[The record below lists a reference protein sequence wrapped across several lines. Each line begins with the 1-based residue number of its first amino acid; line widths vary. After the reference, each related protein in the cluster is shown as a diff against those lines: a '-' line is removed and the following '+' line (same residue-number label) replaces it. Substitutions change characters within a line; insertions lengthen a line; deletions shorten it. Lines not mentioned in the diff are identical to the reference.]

1 MEYNF
6 IVNMF
11 RYVNID
17 TIFIDLIKLKIL
29 ILEERKY

>member
-17 TIFIDLIKLKIL
+17 TIFIDPIKLKNL